1 MDTKK
6 LTNIYQNYKRHSIDK
21 TIVEV
26 LQSRDRAK
34 FWNSDKIF
42 FFKEL
47 WYMLK
52 WWVWLIQAIKTIRQ
66 WSTDFA
72 LKEIAD
78 CINKNLTMWH
88 SLSYSLNRLPDYF
101 DEWDVNIIKAWEK
114 SWSLVVVL
122 ESLAQEYE
130 YMADIK
136 NKYVWALVYPIILIV
151 IAVVAVIALFGF
163 VLPPVFDIAAWFS
176 TSELPTMTRLL
187 KWFSDFLV
195 NGWKIILAVFA
206 AAALGI
212 WIYLSTEKWKKSRFR
227 FLLSVPLIWNM
238 TKYYY
243 LVKRCRYMRLML
255 ISWMNYVETFKT
267 LRDVLRIPAYQD
279 MIERVLA
286 GLQRWETIYSSIR
299 HESDLVPSNAV
310 VLIRVWEETA
320 NLQNSL
326 WNILTIYK
334 EELDSTIDRLSKVIE
349 PIMLV
354 FIGALVAIIAT
365 WVFWIIYQLMEWI

>member
-1 MDTKK
+1 MDTNKASK
-6 LTNIYQNYKRHSIDK
+6 LYESYQKHSIDK
-21 TIVEV
+21 TIVDF
-26 LQSRDRAK
+26 LQSRDKSR
-34 FWNSDKIF
+34 FGNSDKIF

-47 WYMLK
+47 AYMLK

-72 LKEIAD
+72 LREIAD
-78 CINKNLTMWH
+78 CINKHLSMWH

-114 SWSLVVVL
+114 SWWLVVVL
-122 ESLAQEYE
+122 ESLAHEYE

-136 NKYVWALVYPIILIV
+136 NKYVWALIYPIILVV

-176 TSELPTMTRLL
+176 TAELPFTTRVL

-195 NGWKIILAVFA
+195 SGWKIILGLFIA
-206 AAALGI
+206 AILWL
-212 WIYLSTEKWKKSRFR
+212 WIYFSTEKWKKAWFR
-227 FLLSVPLIWNM
+227 FLLTVPLIWDM

-243 LVKRCRYMRLML
+243 LVKWCRYMRLML

-267 LRDVLRIPAYQD
+267 LRDVLRIYAYQE
-279 MIERVLA
+279 MIERVLVW
-286 GLQRWETIYSSIR
+286 LQKWETIYTSIK
-299 HESDLVPSNAV
+299 HESELIPSNAV

-334 EELDSTIDRLSKVIE
+334 EELDSTIDKLSKVIE

-354 FIGALVAIIAT
+354 FIWAIVAIIAT
-365 WVFWIIYQLMEWI
+365 WVFGIIFQLMEWI

>member
-195 NGWKIILAVFA
+195 NGWKFILAVFA

-365 WVFWIIYQLMEWI
+365 WVFGIIYQLMEWI

>member
-1 MDTKK
+1 MKNENK
-6 LTNIYQNYKRHSIDK
+6 LYQNYTKHSIDN
-21 TIVEV
+21 TIVEL
-26 LQSRDRAK
+26 LQSRDKSRFGSA
-34 FWNSDKIF
+34 DKIF

-47 WYMLK
+47 AYMLK

-72 LKEIAD
+72 IREISD
-78 CINKNLTMWH
+78 CINKNLSMWH

-136 NKYVWALVYPIILIV
+136 NKYVWALIYPIILVV
-151 IAVVAVIALFGF
+151 IAIVAVIALFGF
-163 VLPPVFDIAAWFS
+163 VLPPVFDIAAGFS
-176 TSELPTMTRLL
+176 SAELPFTTRIL

-195 NGWKIILAVFA
+195 SGWKIILSVFIVA
-206 AAALGI
+206 ILCL
-212 WIYLSTEKWKKSRFR
+212 WIYFSTEKWKKVWFR
-227 FLLSVPLIWNM
+227 FLLGVPLIWDM

-243 LVKRCRYMRLML
+243 LVKWCRYMRLML

-267 LRDVLRIPAYQD
+267 LRDVLRISAYQD

-286 GLQRWETIYSSIR
+286 GLQKWETIFSSIK
-299 HESDLVPSNAV
+299 HESELIPSNAV

-334 EELDSTIDRLSKVIE
+334 EELDSTIDKLSKVIE

-354 FIGALVAIIAT
+354 FIWAIVAIIAT
-365 WVFWIIYQLMEWI
+365 WVFGIIFQLMEWI

>member
-195 NGWKIILAVFA
+195 NGWKFILAVFA

-255 ISWMNYVETFKT
+255 ISW
-267 LRDVLRIPAYQD
+267 
-279 MIERVLA
+279 
-286 GLQRWETIYSSIR
+286 
-299 HESDLVPSNAV
+299 
-310 VLIRVWEETA
+310 
-320 NLQNSL
+320 
-326 WNILTIYK
+326 
-334 EELDSTIDRLSKVIE
+334 
-349 PIMLV
+349 
-354 FIGALVAIIAT
+354 
-365 WVFWIIYQLMEWI
+365 

>member
-1 MDTKK
+1 MTKENK
-6 LTNIYQNYKRHSIDK
+6 LYQNYKKHSIDN
-21 TIVEV
+21 TIVEI
-26 LQSRDRAK
+26 LQSRDKSRFGSA
-34 FWNSDKIF
+34 DKIF

-47 WYMLK
+47 AYMLK
-52 WWVWLIQAIKTIRQ
+52 WWVWLIQAIKTIRH

-72 LKEIAD
+72 IKEISD
-78 CINKNLTMWH
+78 CINKNLSMWH

-136 NKYVWALVYPIILIV
+136 NKYVWALIYPIILVV
-151 IAVVAVIALFGF
+151 IAIVAVIALFWF

-176 TSELPTMTRLL
+176 TAELPVTTRIL

-195 NGWKIILAVFA
+195 SGWKIILAVFIVII
-206 AAALGI
+206 LSL
-212 WIYLSTEKWKKSRFR
+212 WIYFSTEKWKKSWFR
-227 FLLSVPLIWNM
+227 FLLWVPLVWDM

-243 LVKRCRYMRLML
+243 LVKWCRYMRLML

-267 LRDVLRIPAYQD
+267 LRDVLRISAYQD

-286 GLQRWETIYSSIR
+286 GLQKWETIFSSIK
-299 HESDLVPSNAV
+299 HESELIPSNAV

-354 FIGALVAIIAT
+354 FIWAIVAIIAT
-365 WVFWIIYQLMEWI
+365 WVFGIIFQLMEWI

>member
-1 MDTKK
+1 MTKENK
-6 LTNIYQNYKRHSIDK
+6 LYQNYKKHSIDN
-21 TIVEV
+21 TIVEF
-26 LQSRDRAK
+26 LQSRDKSRFGNA
-34 FWNSDKIF
+34 DKIF

-47 WYMLK
+47 AYMLK

-72 LKEIAD
+72 IKEISD
-78 CINKNLTMWH
+78 CINKNLSMWH

-101 DEWDVNIIKAWEK
+101 DEWDINIIKAWEK

-136 NKYVWALVYPIILIV
+136 NKYVWALIYPIILVV
-151 IAVVAVIALFGF
+151 IAIVAVIALFGF

-176 TSELPTMTRLL
+176 TAELPFTTRVL

-195 NGWKIILAVFA
+195 SGWKIILGLFIA
-206 AAALGI
+206 AILWL
-212 WIYLSTEKWKKSRFR
+212 WIYFSTEKWKKAWFK
-227 FLLSVPLIWNM
+227 FLLNVPLIWDM

-243 LVKRCRYMRLML
+243 LVKWCRYMRLML

-267 LRDVLRIPAYQD
+267 LRDVLRISAYQD

-286 GLQRWETIYSSIR
+286 GLQKWETIFSSIK
-299 HESDLVPSNAV
+299 HESELIPSNAV

-354 FIGALVAIIAT
+354 FIWAIVAIIAT
-365 WVFWIIYQLMEWI
+365 WVFGIIFQLMEWI

>member
-1 MDTKK
+1 MTKENK
-6 LTNIYQNYKRHSIDK
+6 LYQNYKKHSIDN
-21 TIVEV
+21 TIAEF
-26 LQSRDRAK
+26 LQSRDKSRFGNA
-34 FWNSDKIF
+34 DKIF

-47 WYMLK
+47 AYMLK

-72 LKEIAD
+72 IKEISD
-78 CINKNLTMWH
+78 CINKNLSMWH

-101 DEWDVNIIKAWEK
+101 DEWDINIIKAWEK

-136 NKYVWALVYPIILIV
+136 NKYVWALIYPIILVV
-151 IAVVAVIALFGF
+151 IAIVAVIALFGF

-176 TSELPTMTRLL
+176 SAELPVTTRIL

-195 NGWKIILAVFA
+195 SGWKIILAVFIVA
-206 AAALGI
+206 ILSL
-212 WIYLSTEKWKKSRFR
+212 WIYFSTEKWKKAWFR
-227 FLLSVPLIWNM
+227 FLLGVPLIWDM

-243 LVKRCRYMRLML
+243 LVKWCRYMRLML

-267 LRDVLRIPAYQD
+267 LRDVLRISAYQD

-286 GLQRWETIYSSIR
+286 GLQKWETIFSSIK
-299 HESDLVPSNAV
+299 HESELIPSNAV

-354 FIGALVAIIAT
+354 FIWAIVAIIAT
-365 WVFWIIYQLMEWI
+365 WVFGIIFQLMEWI

>member
-195 NGWKIILAVFA
+195 NGWKFILAVFA